1 MLWYAS
7 FFFFFFCCLLN
18 VTIKLFY
25 LPRKNKKTD
34 LTLMNLIIQIESY
47 KKLILALILTP
58 LAFTVMLVF
67 LVDETLIIY
76 MVMERSY
83 QMKEECIASPYH

>member
-1 MLWYAS
+1 MLV
-7 FFFFFFCCLLN
+7 FLLALS
-18 VTIKLFY
+18 VIKLFY
-25 LPRKNKKTD
+25 FVIKSIKTD

-47 KKLILALILTP
+47 EKIILLLIFTP

-67 LVDETLIIY
+67 LVDETIIIY

-83 QMKEECIASPYH
+83 QIIYIASPYH

>member
-1 MLWYAS
+1 MYAS
-7 FFFFFFCCLLN
+7 FLLALS
-18 VTIKLFY
+18 VIKLFY
-25 LPRKNKKTD
+25 FVIKSIKTD

-47 KKLILALILTP
+47 EKIILLLIFTP

-67 LVDETLIIY
+67 LVDETIIIY